1 MGEECRERG
10 KLLLLLKQ
18 KTLEKQNEI
27 TKWARVGIKVAPL
40 ASGTAPTHSPWP
52 FPLCSLAFLIVI
64 RRV

>member
-1 MGEECRERG
+1 MQREREAVAAVET
-10 KLLLLLKQ
+10 KDPRK
-18 KTLEKQNEI
+18 KQNEI